1 MRCLKGFYIEL
12 ELFVLSYEIHKFITA
27 VVLRKKQ
34 SYPKIIQYKSYCG
47 EAAGLAFFS
56 VSIVRVSIPLFLASE
71 LFGFFAFSYFLLN
84 FRECNGSVRCCD
96 VVEWKRPLN
105 LITPLLHR

>member
-1 MRCLKGFYIEL
+1 MSTLLETQNFNGVQYRHASCLRALLRCLKGFYIEL

-47 EAAGLAFFS
+47 EAAGLAFFCFYCACVYTIIS
-56 VSIVRVSIPLFLASE
+56 
-71 LFGFFAFSYFLLN
+71 GF
-84 FRECNGSVRCCD
+84 
-96 VVEWKRPLN
+96 
-105 LITPLLHR
+105 